1 MSAPQPPQ
9 DAASLTESAS
19 ESPSKKFKSTYYRTF
34 QTVMVRNVLSKFE
47 NAAKV
52 ESSEFFCPRDPASP
66 SFQLRLKFWI
76 GRHGAQ
82 RFTTHIFSDDTAFIS
97 KELIIEINDDHGLL
111 QRTHGKKTVQVE
123 KEKAIGFKSSVSDIT
138 PTPSVTNETTWKY
151 SFTSIYYVGPNPIQN
166 LPRTP
171 HLKVQSDLL
180 RLLEE
185 ATNSDVTFVVQ
196 GEHIKA
202 HKAILLARSEY
213 FENMFRSDVKENETN
228 KVVVPDMEP
237 QVFRAM
243 LQFVY
248 SGLPPTNLAEIALDL
263 LVAADKYCLDEIKEA
278 CSESLC
284 DQITRKNVADV
295 LLVADS
301 INHEELKSRAIL
313 VLRGCMHKLTP
324 SGPTMSKL
332 KTNPALMTE
341 LLMHFAQE

>member
-1 MSAPQPPQ
+1 M
-9 DAASLTESAS
+9 
-19 ESPSKKFKSTYYRTF
+19 
-34 QTVMVRNVLSKFE
+34 
-47 NAAKV
+47 
-52 ESSEFFCPRDPASP
+52 
-66 SFQLRLKFWI
+66 
-76 GRHGAQ
+76 
-82 RFTTHIFSDDTAFIS
+82 
-97 KELIIEINDDHGLL
+97 
-111 QRTHGKKTVQVE
+111 
-123 KEKAIGFKSSVSDIT
+123 
-138 PTPSVTNETTWKY
+138 
-151 SFTSIYYVGPNPIQN
+151 GPNPIQN